1 MIWLLLAACLILS
14 VWWSRSGRRPPAGAA
29 ELRLQETCSFGS
41 DTGHGNLLGVQ
52 PYMTPHDYASE
63 ARFYA
68 KLDGY
73 LAEAKRRGFIGE
85 KTIVVFPE
93 YLGAWLVAADEKQS
107 VYRAPT
113 VDRAA
118 TIIAASNLLSFLP
131 RLPSAGAPERA
142 RRALLNM
149 KADSMARIYQRVF
162 SQLAQTYRVTIV
174 AGSVILPTPQLRDGA
189 LLSGRGP
196 LYNASVVYG
205 PDGRALAPV
214 VKKAFP
220 VAEEL
225 RYIKADRA
233 DDLPVFD
240 TPAGRLAV
248 LICAD
253 SWYPQPYQHLKS
265 HHPDIIA
272 VPAFLYSAGQWEKPW
287 TGYSGA
293 PTPDGVDRNDIGLLT
308 EGQAWMKYSLPARLR
323 DSGARAGIGVFLQCR
338 LWDLTSDGQTFAVAG
353 DSLHTCP
360 RTDRAALLN
369 LWLPAP

>member
-1 MIWLLLAACLILS
+1 MIAVLIAACLILFI
-14 VWWSRSGRRPPAGAA
+14 WWSRSGRRPPAGAA

-41 DTGHGNLLGVQ
+41 DAGRGNLLGVQ
-52 PYMTPHDYASE
+52 PYMIPDDYASE

-93 YLGAWLVAADEKQS
+93 YLGAWLVAAGEKQS

-118 TIIAASNLLSFLP
+118 ALLAASNLLSFL
-131 RLPSAGAPERA
+131 RSLPSADAPERA
-142 RRALLNM
+142 RCALFKM
-149 KADSMARIYQRVF
+149 KGQAMATICQRVF
-162 SQLAQTYRVTIV
+162 SQLARNYRVTIV
-174 AGSVILPTPQLRDGA
+174 AGSIVLPDPRVRDGVLIA
-189 LLSGRGP
+189 GRGP
-196 LYNASVVYG
+196 LYNTSVVYA
-205 PDGRALAPV
+205 PDGRALSPP

-220 VAEEL
+220 VADEL
-225 RYIKADRA
+225 GYLRAGRA

-253 SWYPQPYQHLKS
+253 SWYPQSYHAVGSQR
-265 HHPDIIA
+265 PDIIA
-272 VPAFLYSAGQWEKPW
+272 VPAFVYPAGQWEARW

-293 PTPDGVDRNDIGLLT
+293 APPSDVDPADLASLT
-308 EGQAWMKYSLPARLR
+308 ESDAWMKYGLPARISQ
-323 DSGARAGIGVFLQCR
+323 SGARAGITVFLR
-338 LWDLTSDGQTFAVAG
+338 GRFWDLGSDGQAFAVDG
-353 DSLHTCP
+353 DSTHTCP
-360 RTDRAALLN
+360 RTDGAALLN